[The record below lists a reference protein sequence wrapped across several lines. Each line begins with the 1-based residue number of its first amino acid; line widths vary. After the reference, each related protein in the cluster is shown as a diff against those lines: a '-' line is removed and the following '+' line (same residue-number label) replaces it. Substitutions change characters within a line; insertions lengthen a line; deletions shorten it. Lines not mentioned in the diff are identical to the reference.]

1 MKHFRLSDRIH
12 SERGVRA
19 MVSSSYSSEEFLK
32 IYNRHVDTVYRIC
45 FSFMKNS
52 SDTEDMVQETFLKL
66 LSNGKRFESES
77 HEKAWLIV
85 TASNACKDALKHWW
99 RRREDLEACQAQ
111 APPFEVDGVLS
122 AVLALPDRYKDV
134 VYLHCCEGY
143 STPEIARLLH
153 CPQSTVRNRLA
164 RARRMLEKS
173 L

>member
-1 MKHFRLSDRIH
+1 MAHRHCLQRLQGRP
-12 SERGVRA
+12 
-19 MVSSSYSSEEFLK
+19 
-32 IYNRHVDTVYRIC
+32 
-45 FSFMKNS
+45 
-52 SDTEDMVQETFLKL
+52 Q
-66 LSNGKRFESES
+66 
-77 HEKAWLIV
+77 
-85 TASNACKDALKHWW
+85 ALVAQA
-99 RRREDLEACQAQ
+99 EDLEACQAQ

>member
-1 MKHFRLSDRIH
+1 MGPDLSTD
-12 SERGVRA
+12 
-19 MVSSSYSSEEFLK
+19 EELTE
-32 IYNRHVDTVYRIC
+32 IYRRQVDAVYRVC
-45 FSFMKNS
+45 YAFMKNPA
-52 SDTEDMVQETFLKL
+52 DTEDLVQETFLKL
-66 LSNGKRFESES
+66 LTSGRRFDSQD
-77 HEKAWLIV
+77 HERAWLIV

-99 RRREDLEACQAQ
+99 RRREDIEACQAQ

-122 AVLALPDRYKDV
+122 AVLALPDRYKYV

>member
-1 MKHFRLSDRIH
+1 M
-12 SERGVRA
+12 
-19 MVSSSYSSEEFLK
+19 
-32 IYNRHVDTVYRIC
+32 
-45 FSFMKNS
+45 
-52 SDTEDMVQETFLKL
+52 
-66 LSNGKRFESES
+66 
-77 HEKAWLIV
+77 
-85 TASNACKDALKHWW
+85 
-99 RRREDLEACQAQ
+99 
-111 APPFEVDGVLS
+111 LS

>member
-1 MKHFRLSDRIH
+1 MGPDLSTD
-12 SERGVRA
+12 
-19 MVSSSYSSEEFLK
+19 EELTE
-32 IYNRHVDTVYRIC
+32 IYRRQVDAVYRVC
-45 FSFMKNS
+45 YAFMKNPA
-52 SDTEDMVQETFLKL
+52 DTEDLVQETFLKL
-66 LSNGKRFESES
+66 LTER
-77 HEKAWLIV
+77 AWLIV